1 MNRLLRAAAVAAVTS
16 LASWAVNRWL
26 EHRARRRWRTAEAI
40 QVWENEGGAPAPR
53 AAAGARDRAV
63 ALR

>member
-1 MNRLLRAAAVAAVTS
+1 MNRFFRAATFAAATS

-26 EHRARRRWRTAEAI
+26 ERRAKRRRRTVEAI
-40 QVWENEGGAPAPR
+40 QVWENEGGTPAPQ
-53 AAAGARDRAV
+53 AAAARDRAV